1 VALIDNGTQP
11 AGRVFPNLHSHQG
24 GDYELLRFGI
34 DTGVSDQIASNQP
47 TDFRLSQNYPNPFN
61 PSTKIEFSV
70 PKNSRVVLKVY
81 NAVGVEVATVVDERM
96 PAGTYRVRF
105 DGSRLA
111 TGIYFYRF
119 ESGGF
124 VASKKMILIR

>member
-1 VALIDNGTQP
+1 
-11 AGRVFPNLHSHQG
+11 VFPNLHSHQG
-24 GDYELLRFGI
+24 GDYELLRFGVT
-34 DTGVSDQIASNQP
+34 TGVSEPIASNQP
-47 TDFRLSQNYPNPFN
+47 SDFRLSQNYPNPFN

-81 NAVGVEVATVVDERM
+81 NALGVEVATVVDEQM
-96 PAGTYRVRF
+96 STGTYRVRF

-111 TGIYFYRF
+111 SGIYFYRLK
-119 ESGGF
+119 SGDF